1 MVGNVKHLA
10 LDEDTVPMFY
20 TPHTQQPSFHTMN
33 LVVRAEVPPASL
45 TSQVRAQLSE
55 MDSQVPLSQ
64 VATMAAS
71 LSKTV
76 AQPRM
81 RATLVGLF
89 AALAMLLAAIGVYG
103 VVAYLVGQ
111 RTQEIG
117 VRRALGAKAAD
128 VMTMVMGE
136 AMRPVAIGIVI
147 GVAAAA
153 AMTRLLASMLFEVS
167 ATDAATYAIA
177 CGVLVVAALIASI
190 VPAKRALRVDP
201 ITAVRGQ

>member
-1 MVGNVKHLA
+1 
-10 LDEDTVPMFY
+10 
-20 TPHTQQPSFHTMN
+20 
-33 LVVRAEVPPASL
+33 
-45 TSQVRAQLSE
+45 
-55 MDSQVPLSQ
+55 
-64 VATMAAS
+64 MAAS

-153 AMTRLLASMLFEVS
+153 ALTRLLASMLFEVS
-167 ATDAATYAIA
+167 ATDMATYAIA